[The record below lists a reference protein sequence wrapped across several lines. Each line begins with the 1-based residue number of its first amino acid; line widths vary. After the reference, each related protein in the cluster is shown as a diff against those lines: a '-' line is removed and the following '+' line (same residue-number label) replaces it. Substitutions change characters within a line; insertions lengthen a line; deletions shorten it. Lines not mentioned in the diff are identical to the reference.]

1 MEQIAD
7 RLREIETRQAK
18 VSLLLKLISKP
29 NLIDAKDRS
38 RHPEV
43 AKELDEELKE
53 LLIKKVEELQGVHSM
68 DAAICRSR
76 EADESVRRETSE
88 PQPQPTPRPSKGP
101 VPTPEVKVEEVLEDF
116 RNDLSAEVSAA
127 LDAGISDAKRAQ
139 IARLLVSN
147 GFAPAGDTR
156 RAPGQVALPS
166 KEGLEYANLA
176 ALNEHSGRVSL
187 TEQMTEDLL
196 SGRDT
201 GSSRIDTNIPE

>member
-38 RHPEV
+38 RHLQV
-43 AKELDEELKE
+43 AKELDVELKE
-53 LLIKKVEELQGVHSM
+53 LLIKKVEELQGVHPM
-68 DAAICRSR
+68 DAAIRRSR
-76 EADESVRRETSE
+76 DVDEFVRRETPPE
-88 PQPQPTPRPSKGP
+88 PQAQPTPRPSRA
-101 VPTPEVKVEEVLEDF
+101 VPTSEVKVEEVLEDF

-156 RAPGQVALPS
+156 RAPGQVAPPS

-187 TEQMTEDLL
+187 NEQMTEDLL